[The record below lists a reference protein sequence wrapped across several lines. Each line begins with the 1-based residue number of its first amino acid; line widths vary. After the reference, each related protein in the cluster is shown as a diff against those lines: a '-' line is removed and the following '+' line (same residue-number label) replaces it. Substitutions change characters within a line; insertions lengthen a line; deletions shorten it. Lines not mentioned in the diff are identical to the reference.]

1 MGEGFDHLRC
11 PMCGGELIYS
21 EGTHDLCCARN
32 PYESMSGEEWEA
44 SAALHEGRA
53 EYGESAGEGEAGR
66 LYIYKVWNE
75 GEEGGR
81 LRQSAGGSASIDILK
96 DADMDSRSGP
106 GMTGESRYPLTLAR
120 SDSGS
125 IEQDAGAHRCP
136 SCGSDRML
144 ACSHSFHAGERGIIE
159 KTSGV
164 AATENISEVSAGEG
178 DRAQT
183 SATPIKGHS
192 CVFAVSFTESGRF
205 GTLWSMRTV
214 HAETNYFSL
223 TRLMQKIE
231 KRLKN
236 GEPLAANAPNPPKKR
251 ERSAA
256 AKLAFRFGIEE
267 EDVYSIRFSTETV
280 KRLALFYGISER
292 DVRRIRKAEVGE
304 E

>member
-1 MGEGFDHLRC
+1 
-11 PMCGGELIYS
+11 MCGGDLIFS

-53 EYGESAGEGEAGR
+53 GYGEGAAEGDAGR
-66 LYIYKVWNE
+66 LYIYKVWGE
-75 GEEGGR
+75 GEGGN
-81 LRQSAGGSASIDILK
+81 LRFARWAATEHGHKSA
-96 DADMDSRSGP
+96 DAADVM
-106 GMTGESRYPLTLAR
+106 
-120 SDSGS
+120 
-125 IEQDAGAHRCP
+125 QDAGSTIQDDTEENEVRHRAEVASAVGADDMPTSDTPVKTHKGLDKGNAHYNP
-136 SCGSDRML
+136 G
-144 ACSHSFHAGERGIIE
+144 GE
-159 KTSGV
+159 
-164 AATENISEVSAGEG
+164 ALAGEG

-214 HAETNYFSL
+214 HSETNYFSL
-223 TRLMQKIE
+223 TRLLQKIE
-231 KRLKN
+231 KRLRN
-236 GEPLAANAPNPPKKR
+236 GEPLAENSPNPPKKR
-251 ERSAA
+251 EKSAA

-280 KRLALFYGISER
+280 KRLALFYCIPER
-292 DVRRIRKAEVGE
+292 DVRRIREAEVGE

>member
-44 SAALHEGRA
+44 GAALHEGRA
-53 EYGESAGEGEAGR
+53 GYGEGAGESEAGR

-81 LRQSAGGSASIDILK
+81 LKHKVVAEPAPIHAYSPGISPSPLPSPLAHLGGGSRNREGEGIRITDDADSAAEASAGETHTGNPSAAPVK
-96 DADMDSRSGP
+96 GHVSR
-106 GMTGESRYPLTLAR
+106 EA
-120 SDSGS
+120 
-125 IEQDAGAHRCP
+125 
-136 SCGSDRML
+136 
-144 ACSHSFHAGERGIIE
+144 AGERRGIE
-159 KTSGV
+159 GY
-164 AATENISEVSAGEG
+164 AGG
-178 DRAQT
+178 ADNAQA
-183 SATPIKGHS
+183 SDTPVKGHA

-214 HAETNYFSL
+214 HAEANYFSL

-231 KRLKN
+231 KRLRN

-292 DVRRIRKAEVGE
+292 DVRRIRQAEIGE